1 MEAAVAYRDR
11 LQQLEPDVT
20 YLMTLYLHQSIT
32 PATIAEAARAGIVG
46 VKAYPAGVTT
56 NSDGGVI
63 GFQSFYPVFEAMQE
77 HGLVLNLHGEVPNT
91 APRDLLKTG
100 SEDAVSVLNAE
111 PRFLPTLHQL
121 HADFPRWASPLIS
134 RY

>member
-1 MEAAVAYRDR
+1 MEAAVAYRNQ
-11 LQQLEPDVT
+11 LQQLDPDVT

-77 HGLVLNLHGEVPNT
+77 HDLVLNLHGEVPNT
-91 APRDLLKTG
+91 APRDLVETG
-100 SEDAVSVLNAE
+100 SENAVSVLNAE
-111 PRFLPTLHQL
+111 PRFLPTLHKL
-121 HADFPRWASPLIS
+121 HADFPR
-134 RY
+134 

>member
-11 LQQLEPDVT
+11 LQQLAPDVT

-32 PATIAEAARAGIVG
+32 PATIAEAARAGIIG

-77 HGLVLNLHGEVPNT
+77 HDLVLNLHGEVPNT
-91 APRDLLKTG
+91 EPRDLLKIG

-111 PRFLPTLHQL
+111 PRFLPTLHKL
-121 HADFPRWASPLIS
+121 HADFPR
-134 RY
+134 